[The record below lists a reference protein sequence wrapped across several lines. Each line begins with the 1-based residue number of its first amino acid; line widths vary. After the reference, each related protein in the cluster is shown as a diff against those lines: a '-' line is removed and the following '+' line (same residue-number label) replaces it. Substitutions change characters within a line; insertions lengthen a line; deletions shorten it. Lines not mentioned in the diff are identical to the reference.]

1 MRAAAAAK
9 ESKKKKLSEKTEDVH
24 AQTTQAIVVTDGN
37 ASDAVSDG
45 GVDDNGSLGSQNSA
59 KDGQSE
65 TDLASQLSDD
75 LSDDDDTSVA
85 VTINNSSSHENKK
98 VSPLHRKI
106 LDALVSSTALSPVQ
120 VDVRNESYWY
130 RERSRLGPRK
140 HNALA
145 VKQNSKTGAW
155 EAYVFKLRPRDSDG
169 EIVPTKT
176 IVSRHKSKW
185 LAYKHCEQGAKLR
198 DCCPTENKKLAASVD
213 LDKLLN
219 SHFRI
224 TIVSDRFYRL
234 NSVERIALV
243 YDEILKKVGE
253 PVLLPAPSSS
263 SLAVTQRASSSAGGG
278 PGSPISPIGTPS
290 SKRSSHQ
297 THSPTQSS
305 PLHSSPTS
313 MVAGGQGVLSHS
325 PQQQRSSSRPTSQQ
339 SHARANSHSPS
350 PSSARPS
357 FDGSIGHGRGSM
369 GSALGGS
376 RVSPSNKDS
385 PSVSSQRKQH
395 RASLDLAQPQ
405 RQYSMS
411 NCLPERNK
419 IGSIFGHNMCA
430 LDVFRHISTDQ
441 PFTLVI
447 EAKTPSQWKPT
458 MYAQPNLLPRP
469 SPTPTQTLSLTQP

>member
-9 ESKKKKLSEKTEDVH
+9 ENKKKKQSEEKAEPTQSQKTQELVP
-24 AQTTQAIVVTDGN
+24 VTDGN
-37 ASDAVSDG
+37 VSDAVSDG
-45 GVDDNGSLGSQNSA
+45 VDDNGSIGSQDSEKA
-59 KDGQSE
+59 GQSE

-75 LSDDDDTSVA
+75 LSDDGDTSVA
-85 VTINNSSSHENKK
+85 VTINNSSNHANKK

-130 RERSRLGPRK
+130 RERTRLGPRK

-213 LDKLLN
+213 VDKLLN

-224 TIVSDRFYRL
+224 TIVSDRFYRM

-253 PVLLPAPSSS
+253 PVLLSPSSSS
-263 SLAVTQRASSSAGGG
+263 SLAVTQRGLSSAGGG
-278 PGSPISPIGTPS
+278 PGSPISPAGSASI
-290 SKRSSHQ
+290 SKR
-297 THSPTQSS
+297 SPTQSS
-305 PLHSSPTS
+305 PFHPSHTSPK
-313 MVAGGQGVLSHS
+313 VAGGPGTLSLS
-325 PQQQRSSSRPTSQQ
+325 PHQQRTSSSRPTSQQ
-339 SHARANSHSPS
+339 SHGRAQSQSPPPTRGSLGSELGGTKGSPS
-350 PSSARPS
+350 NKN
-357 FDGSIGHGRGSM
+357 
-369 GSALGGS
+369 
-376 RVSPSNKDS
+376 SPTNKDS
-385 PSVSSQRKQH
+385 PSMSSQRKQH
-395 RASLDLAQPQ
+395 QATLELTQPR

-419 IGSIFGHNMCA
+419 IGSIFGANVCA

-441 PFTLVI
+441 PFTLVV
-447 EAKTPSQWKPT
+447 EAKTPSQWKP
-458 MYAQPNLLPRP
+458 
-469 SPTPTQTLSLTQP
+469 SL

>member
-9 ESKKKKLSEKTEDVH
+9 ESKKKKLSEKAESQ
-24 AQTTQAIVVTDGN
+24 QTQEIVVTDGN

-45 GVDDNGSLGSQNSA
+45 VDDNGSIGSQDSEKA
-59 KDGQSE
+59 GQSE
-65 TDLASQLSDD
+65 ADLASQLSDED
-75 LSDDDDTSVA
+75 LSDDGDTSVA
-85 VTINNSSSHENKK
+85 VTINNSSSNADKK

-198 DCCPTENKKLAASVD
+198 DCCPTDNKKLAATVD

-253 PVLLPAPSSS
+253 PVLLPSSTDT
-263 SLAVTQRASSSAGGG
+263 SLAVTHRALTSAGGG
-278 PGSPISPIGTPS
+278 PGSPISPIGSPNN
-290 SKRSSHQ
+290 KRSPHK
-297 THSPTQSS
+297 THSPSLS
-305 PLHSSPTS
+305 PSATI
-313 MVAGGQGVLSHS
+313 AGGQGGLSHS
-325 PQQQRSSSRPTSQQ
+325 PHQRTSSRPASQQ
-339 SHARANSHSPS
+339 SHTRTSSQSP
-350 PSSARPS
+350 PPSARSS
-357 FDGSIGHGRGSM
+357 FNNGNNGPG
-369 GSALGGS
+369 LVGGT
-376 RVSPSNKDS
+376 RVSPSNKGS
-385 PSVSSQRKQH
+385 PSVTSQRLQQ
-395 RASLDLAQPQ
+395 RASFDLTQQPQ
-405 RQYSMS
+405 PRRQYSMS

-419 IGSIFGHNMCA
+419 IGSICGANMCA

-447 EAKTPSQWKPT
+447 EAKTPSQWKPA
-458 MYAQPNLLPRP
+458 MYAQPNLHHNQIL
-469 SPTPTQTLSLTQP
+469 TLTLTLAIHL